1 MFTVV
6 TAVMILIAMATTGQH
21 LSSTNWVP
29 EPVLPNP
36 HQKKKKS
43 PGYEDITVRQLRLE
57 RGGTLLV
64 VTQLEGDSTQVCVP
78 TSHILA
84 TPVYCR

>member
-1 MFTVV
+1 MLNTQHAAEAMFTVV

-43 PGYEDITVRQLRLE
+43 PGYEDITVKKKK
-57 RGGTLLV
+57 TL
-64 VTQLEGDSTQVCVP
+64 
-78 TSHILA
+78 
-84 TPVYCR
+84 